1 MTLRRR
7 VISGGNIDAGAYAQV
22 LAGAMPGA

>member
-1 MTLRRR
+1 MTLPRR

-22 LAGAMPGA
+22 LVGAMPGA